1 MSSKPSSTDL
11 TTDGL
16 SNLLHQVAQGNL
28 QPEHALDQLQS
39 WHSQVYSHNSSST
52 SSGIGH
58 LGFAQVDLDRLKR
71 RGVGEVVFGQGKTA
85 PQLLDLLIYLTV
97 NQGKALATRVSKE
110 SGIWLETQLQ
120 RIKENQYDISN
131 AHIIEEVHLWQWSY
145 NPSARCFYVYNQETP
160 TRNVGRGTIAVVS
173 AGTSDGPV
181 ADEVECVL
189 TFLGHKVDRINDVGV
204 AGLHRILNQLDR
216 LQRAEVLVVC
226 AGMEGALASVAAGL
240 VDVPVIAVPT
250 SVGYGANF
258 QGVTTLLS
266 MLNSCA
272 AGVAV
277 VNIDNGFGAAYLA
290 AQINR
295 NRSISKEDING

>member
-1 MSSKPSSTDL
+1 MSSKSSSTDL
-11 TTDGL
+11 TPDDL
-16 SNLLHQVAQGNL
+16 SDLLNQVAQGDL
-28 QPEHALDQLQS
+28 KPQQALDHLQS
-39 WHSQVYSHNSSST
+39 WHARAHTPSSSST
-52 SSGIGH
+52 SSSIGH

-71 RGVGEVVFGQGKTA
+71 RGVGEVIFGQGKTP
-85 PQLLDLLIYLTV
+85 PQLLELLIYLTI

-110 SGIWLETQLQ
+110 TGTWLESQFQLL
-120 RIKENQYDISN
+120 KEGRQ
-131 AHIIEEVHLWQWSY
+131 HIQNGGRVRDSHLWQWNY
-145 NPSARCFYVYNQETP
+145 NSSAHCFYIHHQDSP
-160 TRNVGRGTIAVVS
+160 TQNMGRGTIAVVS

-189 TFLGHKVDRINDVGV
+189 TFLGHQVDRINDVGV

-216 LQRAEVLVVC
+216 LQQAEVLVVC

-295 NRSISKEDING
+295 NRSISKEELNG